1 MCYRIYWL
9 IGVLSYRIYNGID
22 TDFYSTCFI
31 TIVSKKVEMT
41 LRPQKYKYVKLEE
54 LEDTKGV
61 IRTLKWKKNRQRNG
75 QIIPK
80 MILKTMWHFVYFKWS
95 LFNFLLQQWFFI
107 FRRYWRIQKGWN
119 RVILMMVFG
128 KNYLKNP

>member
-1 MCYRIYWL
+1 MEL
-9 IGVLSYRIYNGID
+9 IQI
-22 TDFYSTCFI
+22 STALGFI

-80 MILKTMWHFVYFKWS
+80 MILKTM
-95 LFNFLLQQWFFI
+95 
-107 FRRYWRIQKGWN
+107 
-119 RVILMMVFG
+119 
-128 KNYLKNP
+128 

>member
-1 MCYRIYWL
+1 
-9 IGVLSYRIYNGID
+9 
-22 TDFYSTCFI
+22 
-31 TIVSKKVEMT
+31 
-41 LRPQKYKYVKLEE
+41 
-54 LEDTKGV
+54 
-61 IRTLKWKKNRQRNG
+61 
-75 QIIPK
+75 